1 MTVAAVAFLRATLA
15 TRHRR
20 SRRATRLVISASAV
34 ALIATAL
41 SGPAAAQSPVEQGS
55 AQYGLD
61 FHGPGRDGQIV
72 FSQQTGTLGSSVFIS
87 QPDGSAV
94 HQVPLVY
101 PAEDWAI
108 PRWSPNHRQLV
119 ISHVFRFDAS
129 GNLLP
134 FRPVTVNPDGTH
146 FRLLETPNAPFDGGC
161 FGGWYQD
168 GKHLLCSYG
177 DEEAGVFGIRA
188 VDGGHP
194 VRLTRYPFPAECNAC
209 DEPTDVSPDGKS
221 FVFVRYRDENT
232 DHQQVALFVEGLDGK
247 NLRQLTPYGLAA
259 AHEIASA
266 RWSPDGRSIISSTP
280 DGQLFVVRV
289 HGGRVRLITL
299 QTGAAH
305 YFAFMP
311 DWSPDGSRIVFS
323 LAINEQEDLYTAR
336 VDGSDVRQITNT
348 PAFEYGPDWR

>member
-1 MTVAAVAFLRATLA
+1 MTIAAVASLRASLA
-15 TRHRR
+15 ARHRR
-20 SRRATRLVISASAV
+20 SRWATRLVMSASAV

-41 SGPAAAQSPVEQGS
+41 SGPAAAQSPVERGTAPHGS
-55 AQYGLD
+55 GS
-61 FHGPGRDGQIV
+61 HGPGRDGQIV
-72 FSQQTGTLGSSVFIS
+72 FNRQTGPVGSTIFIS

-94 HQVPLVY
+94 HQVPLAY
-101 PAEDWAI
+101 PAEDWAS

-119 ISHVFRFDAS
+119 ISHVLRFDAS

-134 FRPVTVNPDGTH
+134 FRPVTVKPDGTR
-146 FRLLETPNAPFDGGC
+146 FRLLEPPNAPFDGGC

-168 GKHLLCSYG
+168 GKHLLCSVG

-188 VDGGHP
+188 ADGGHP
-194 VRLTRYPFPAECNAC
+194 VRLTSYPFPGGCNAC
-209 DEPTDVSPDGKS
+209 DEATDVSPDGKS
-221 FVFVRYRDENT
+221 FVFLRYRDENT
-232 DHQQVALFVEGLDGK
+232 DHQQVALFIEGLDGK
-247 NLRQLTPYGLAA
+247 HLRQLTPYGLAA

-289 HGGRVRLITL
+289 HGGAVRFIPL

-311 DWSPDGSRIVFS
+311 DWSPDGSRFVFS

-336 VDGSDVRQITNT
+336 ADGSDVRQITNT
-348 PAFEYGPDWR
+348 PEAEVSPDWR